1 MKNVQPVVVVS
12 PWVWVLT
19 TFWKPILVTLAVL
32 SVLLYAMVLI
42 GGPLAIQAAYR
53 HDAAMPTMYIPAN
66 MRAELTQLALTPV
79 PTPRPFP

>member
-1 MKNVQPVVVVS
+1 MKIQPVVVVS
-12 PWVWVLT
+12 PWVWLLV
-19 TFWKPILVTLAVL
+19 TFWKPVVVLVAVF
-32 SVLLYAMVLI
+32 SLLVYLMVFI
-42 GGPLAIQAAYR
+42 GGPLAIASARR